1 MCETSYDAMFGTK
14 VIGLVPESNLKNVS
28 HYSRN
33 EFIKQSVV
41 EAAFR
46 AVAFIVVLVR
56 VCRGKKE
63 GKLL

>member
-1 MCETSYDAMFGTK
+1 MFGDK

-46 AVAFIVVLVR
+46 AASFIEALGQVQS
-56 VCRGKKE
+56 GPE